1 MKKSKTINISE
12 DKEILD
18 ILEFRPPRHIDL
30 TQFQPKIPTTQELN
44 ANILHLLTGVRTSK
58 TDKSEIKK
66 GCVSEIPLLSHSEKE
81 LKNPQEEKEAI
92 NENTNLISKETV
104 PSDYSLV
111 DVSCIPKEP
120 SQALSM
126 LKTNK
131 KKVKERNGNTKLEIG
146 MHTAIMPSY
155 LSHININKKTKTK
168 PLMIGVQQLL
178 KKPSTPTK
186 KRLTETTHIQTMN
199 RLEKRKS
206 LEIKHKTN
214 EQIKRTEHVLKET
227 HKTIADTQSL
237 IKKIERQTTTTKD
250 IKDFKERNAANR
262 AIKLRAEKVIREI
275 DRKRKSLLNKTEIE
289 TRAKRMTLP
298 QLPNY
303 LKQAIKKKKTEAIK
317 SKSL

>member
-1 MKKSKTINISE
+1 MKKSKTINITG

-18 ILEFRPPRHIDL
+18 ILGFRPPHHIDL
-30 TQFQPKIPTTQELN
+30 TEFQPKIQITQDLN
-44 ANILHLLTGVRTSK
+44 SNILHLLAGVRTSK
-58 TDKSEIKK
+58 IDKSEIKK
-66 GCVSEIPLLSHSEKE
+66 GCTSETPLFAHSEKE
-81 LKNPQEEKEAI
+81 FKNPQEEKEV
-92 NENTNLISKETV
+92 NENTNLISKEIV
-104 PSDYSLV
+104 PSDYSLI
-111 DVSCIPKEP
+111 DISCIPKEP
-120 SQALSM
+120 SQALSV
-126 LKTNK
+126 LKPNK
-131 KKVKERNGNTKLEIG
+131 KKVKERNGTTKLEIG

-155 LSHININKKTKTK
+155 LNHITNNKRTKTK

-178 KKPSTPTK
+178 KKPPTPTK
-186 KRLTETTHIQTMN
+186 KRITETTHIQTMN

-206 LEIKHKTN
+206 LEIKHNTN

-237 IKKIERQTTTTKD
+237 IKKIERQTTATND
-250 IKDFKERNAANR
+250 IKEFKERNAANR

-275 DRKRKSLLNKTEIE
+275 DRKRKSLINKTEIE